1 MRFIFALLSLSLAL
15 SSCSLVT
22 VPIGAAGRVAS
33 ATVKATGGVAK
44 AGFGAMG
51 RSSQNPAAPAPQPPQ
66 QHVYPQQP
74 YPYPQQQYAPQYP
87 PQQYAPQYPPQQQAY
102 PPQQPQGY
110 WYQGRWYPYAQQQ
123 RR

>member
-1 MRFIFALLSLSLAL
+1 MRFIFALLFLSLTL

-51 RSSQNPAAPAPQPPQ
+51 RSSQQAAPPQ
-66 QHVYPQQP
+66 QAPQQQA
-74 YPYPQQQYAPQYP
+74 YPYPQQYAPQYP
-87 PQQYAPQYPPQQQAY
+87 PQQYAPPYPPQQQAY

-110 WYQGRWYPYAQQQ
+110 WYQGRWYPYAQPQ

>member
-1 MRFIFALLSLSLAL
+1 MRFILALLSLSLAL

-51 RSSQNPAAPAPQPPQ
+51 RSSQNPAAPAPQPQ
-66 QHVYPQQP
+66 QQTYPQQP

>member
-1 MRFIFALLSLSLAL
+1 MRSFLALFVLSCLL

-51 RSSQNPAAPAPQPPQ
+51 RSSQQAAPPQQPPQ
-66 QHVYPQQP
+66 QAPQQQA
-74 YPYPQQQYAPQYP
+74 YPYPQQYAPQYP
-87 PQQYAPQYPPQQQAY
+87 PQQYAPPYPPQQQAY
-102 PPQQPQGY
+102 PPQQAQGY
-110 WYQGRWYPYAQQQ
+110 WYQGRWYPYAQPQ